1 MKATYEKLK
10 CIVRFI
16 LKLLHCLCSMKEEEK
31 KEEKKDEETNDLWLV
46 ISD

>member
-16 LKLLHCLCSMKEEEK
+16 LKLVHCLCTVKESEK
-31 KEEKKDEETNDLWLV
+31 KEEKKDEESNEE
-46 ISD
+46 

>member
-16 LKLLHCLCSMKEEEK
+16 LKLLHCLCSMKEDEK
-31 KEEKKDEETNDLWLV
+31 KKEKKDEEEKNEE
-46 ISD
+46 